1 MTAGGAGRRERAE
14 RSKAAKA
21 ATGGLGN
28 LQSQTRFDPNQTR
41 GFSAPTGGYR
51 RRRQGG
57 GGEGTRGEAQA
68 ARGCH
73 ARRHRGGR
81 GWEIIVPP
89 REDGE

>member
-14 RSKAAKA
+14 RSKAATA
-21 ATGGLGN
+21 ATGWEIFKVKPG
-28 LQSQTRFDPNQTR
+28 SIRTKTRA
-41 GFSAPTGGYR
+41 FSAPTGGYR